1 MHKFKFSLTGLAAAT
16 ATAGLA
22 LVLSTSAMAAQTVN
36 PSSAPT
42 GGTNFAG
49 TTQSVPAGGSLT
61 FYGVYSDDSATP
73 ESGLGLKV
81 KYDATKINVVLSEEY
96 TKCRIAPAQQQAAG
110 ATSQWVL
117 GFIDTSI
124 RASGAVGWPDL
135 ADTAAG
141 GATTACLNA
150 SGNTDTAAA
159 SASGL
164 KLFKGVVSWVGTPT
178 VGATAAIT
186 LDAEGNFSYANASPS
201 FANKSFTVQAAAA
214 GSLALAATDPIVSR
228 KTQGTFVG
236 DIPVAAAGVITG
248 TGTASNVTVEPRQA
262 TAANP
267 HVVVFKFTGAVTA
280 AAGGVTAVTQA
291 GAVVTAT
298 TAFSGNEMIVTLT
311 GVADRSRVQV
321 SANGLNG
328 TALNAS
334 AVVGFLVGDVD
345 GNRTVQPGDV
355 LFVQQRL
362 NSAAAAAG
370 NRFKADI
377 DGNGTVQPG
386 DVLAV
391 QQRLN
396 RVLQ

>member
-49 TTQSVPAGGSLT
+49 TTQPVASNGSFT

-73 ESGLGLKV
+73 ESGLGLKI

-141 GATTACLNA
+141 GATAACLNA

-159 SASGL
+159 SAAGL

-201 FANKSFTVQAAAA
+201 FANKSFTVQAA
-214 GSLALAATDPIVSR
+214 GALACS
-228 KTQGTFVG
+228 
-236 DIPVAAAGVITG
+236 
-248 TGTASNVTVEPRQA
+248 
-262 TAANP
+262 
-267 HVVVFKFTGAVTA
+267 
-280 AAGGVTAVTQA
+280 
-291 GAVVTAT
+291 
-298 TAFSGNEMIVTLT
+298 L
-311 GVADRSRVQV
+311 
-321 SANGLNG
+321 
-328 TALNAS
+328 
-334 AVVGFLVGDVD
+334 DVD
-345 GNRTVQPGDV
+345 GNGSRQALVDGLLILRNMLNIAGTSYTAGVTFPASATRTSETAVKAFIASNNYDV
-355 LFVQQRL
+355 DGSGTQQALVDGLILLRL
-362 NSAAAAAG
+362 MLNISDANLLNGISFPAAATITTAPAIRA
-370 NRFKADI
+370 NVNARC
-377 DGNGTVQPG
+377 GTSF
-386 DVLAV
+386 
-391 QQRLN
+391 
-396 RVLQ
+396 

>member
-124 RASGAVGWPDL
+124 RPSGAVGWPDL

-159 SASGL
+159 SAAGL

-178 VGATAAIT
+178 VGATADIT

-201 FANKSFTVQAAAA
+201 FANKSFTVQAGAALGCNLDMDGN
-214 GSLALAATDPIVSR
+214 GS
-228 KTQGTFVG
+228 
-236 DIPVAAAGVITG
+236 
-248 TGTASNVTVEPRQA
+248 RQA
-262 TAANP
+262 LIDGVLIVRNMLGITSASMVTGITFAPSATRTTPAAISA
-267 HVVVFKFTGAVTA
+267 FYA
-280 AAGGVTAVTQA
+280 AQ
-291 GAVVTAT
+291 
-298 TAFSGNEMIVTLT
+298 NL
-311 GVADRSRVQV
+311 
-321 SANGLNG
+321 
-328 TALNAS
+328 
-334 AVVGFLVGDVD
+334 
-345 GNRTVQPGDV
+345 
-355 LFVQQRL
+355 
-362 NSAAAAAG
+362 
-370 NRFKADI
+370 DI
-377 DGNGTVQPG
+377 DGNGSKQALIDG
-386 DVLAV
+386 VLLV
-391 QQRLN
+391 RLMLGN
-396 RVLQ
+396 SDATLLNGITFSAAATRTTAPAIRAYVNSTCGTSF